1 MQPDGDDDLT
11 EALAKIRASE
21 AERQEAYAQ
30 FRTTLADLA
39 PMEKASVWLS
49 YIAEHREKPTAIWS
63 RSFFWRAGVA
73 MLPIPRGS

>member
-30 FRTTLADLA
+30 FRTTLADLNT
-39 PMEKASVWLS
+39 AS
-49 YIAEHREKPTAIWS
+49 
-63 RSFFWRAGVA
+63 
-73 MLPIPRGS
+73 